1 MNNLETISNLS
12 REKAKEWLEENKA
25 KRYLEKEIPQLEEDE
40 IFIGRICQSGQG
52 NNFFITEVKDQL
64 WFDSYKSKDFKS
76 KEFYILKI

>member
-1 MNNLETISNLS
+1 MSKFETIPNLT
-12 REKAKEWLEENKA
+12 REEAKKWLQEKRAE
-25 KRYLEKEIPQLEEDE
+25 RYLGKEIPQLEEDE